1 MSKTQCKP
9 LPTKNVH
16 VNIHTKW
23 CMPFP
28 ETYGSLK
35 AHLLWTPRPFMHEC
49 ELCRKVHRAA
59 HSTNL
64 GGYGSKLC
72 QQEFYG
78 KPCSLGTGDKSWSL
92 SRHNFFGNLSH
103 WADWRLLAQVGVM
116 WPECC
121 TLTNQVLGEAD
132 GTSCQTLATSTNN
145 QTLHSIVSGDTPCLM
160 YSTNWK
166 SNN

>member
-1 MSKTQCKP
+1 MPMYTSIQNSAYHFQKFTDPWKPIFFGHQGPSCMNVNCAEKFTELHTLQIWEVTGVNCVSKNSTGNLAAWEQ
-9 LPTKNVH
+9 V
-16 VNIHTKW
+16 VN
-23 CMPFP
+23 P
-28 ETYGSLK
+28 EVSG
-35 AHLLWTPRPFMHEC
+35 HH
-49 ELCRKVHRAA
+49 
-59 HSTNL
+59 
-64 GGYGSKLC
+64 
-72 QQEFYG
+72 
-78 KPCSLGTGDKSWSL
+78 
-92 SRHNFFGNLSH
+92 FFGNLSH
-103 WADWRLLAQVGVM
+103 WADWRLLAQVGVT